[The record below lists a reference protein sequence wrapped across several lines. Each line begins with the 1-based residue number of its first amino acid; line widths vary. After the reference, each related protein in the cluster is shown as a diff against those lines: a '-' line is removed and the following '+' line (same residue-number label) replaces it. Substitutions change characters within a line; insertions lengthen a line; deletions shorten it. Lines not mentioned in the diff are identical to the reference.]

1 MSDKRELER
10 LGARMR
16 SERLT
21 PSSRLISAIVGLF
34 PERVQRRPK
43 ASLRFALAAGL
54 AVALVSA
61 VAAVGGVGYA
71 KKQVTHAVVAVK
83 STVQSTV
90 SLKPSKSSRPAAP
103 ASASVQY
110 KGAPIVTGFQPKAAC
125 PGQQITIFGSNFKNV
140 TAVLIGGHS
149 AKFKVNNDHII
160 KAWVPNGFTGG
171 PVTVVN
177 NKGPGTAPH
186 SLKLKFKGCH
196 RT

>member
-1 MSDKRELER
+1 MNDKRDLDN
-10 LGARMR
+10 LGARLR
-16 SERLT
+16 AERLS
-21 PSSRLISAIVGLF
+21 PSSGLMNAIRGLF
-34 PERVQRRPK
+34 PARVQRHPR

-90 SLKPSKSSRPAAP
+90 TLKPSSSARPSAP
-103 ASASVQY
+103 ASANKQY

-125 PGQQITIFGSNFKNV
+125 PGQQITIFGQNFIGT
-140 TAVLIGGHS
+140 TAVLIGGKS
-149 AKFKVNNDHII
+149 AKFRVNNDHII
-160 KAWVPNGFTGG
+160 HAWVPNGFTGG

-177 NKGPGTAPH
+177 KKGQGTAPH